1 MITAVSVPS
10 WVIAVKADAGVLA
23 AEELADDRL
32 VRAGG
37 DRQELGQALHDA
49 QHQGLQPTHR
59 RAPRLRGRPGWR
71 PDNRTGSG
79 CAGSGELSR

>member
-10 WVIAVKADAGVLA
+10 WVIAVKAEPGILA

-37 DRQELGQALHDA
+37 DRQELRQALHDA

-59 RAPRLRGRPGWR
+59 VLLVVRGAPVGAR
-71 PDNRTGSG
+71 DNRTGSG
-79 CAGSGELSR
+79 RSW